1 MYANF
6 SLSLL
11 SYHEDLQ
18 SILETSSLDYKNN
31 TTTTKRHEN
40 IAEPTD
46 WHENIVDS
54 TKQYH
59 NIWVCH
65 TIQTKA
71 TTKYWSMPFESMNT
85 NKR

>member
-31 TTTTKRHEN
+31 TTTTKRHNN

-54 TKQYH
+54 T
-59 NIWVCH
+59 
-65 TIQTKA
+65 
-71 TTKYWSMPFESMNT
+71 E
-85 NKR
+85 